1 MFKSALVKLTGLYL
15 LIIMTISVFFST
27 SIYRLAAHEFGRG
40 YRMQTIVLD
49 DQPFEVPVP
58 LQQRL
63 NTSRQELIEEAQSHL
78 LSSLLF
84 TNIAILL
91 IGGVLSFLFARKT
104 LEPIEKAHQSL
115 EQFTSDAS
123 HELRTPLAAMKSEIE
138 VALMQPKLSASDAR
152 EVLKS
157 NLEEVDALT
166 KLSSNL
172 LSLARLEE
180 PNLEVVVCNV
190 EQAIAAALKKV
201 APQRER
207 RSVTLTNH
215 TSKQKLEVFAD
226 KAAFEEA
233 LVILLDNAIKYS
245 PEGGVVQINAS
256 QQKNAVL
263 VSVRDEGVGIKI
275 ADQAKIFERFYQADT
290 ARSRDNEGHGLGLA
304 IAKSLIE
311 RQSGS
316 IRVKS
321 VEGKGSTF
329 TIVLP
334 KA

>member
-1 MFKSALVKLTGLYL
+1 M
-15 LIIMTISVFFST
+15 
-27 SIYRLAAHEFGRG
+27 
-40 YRMQTIVLD
+40 
-49 DQPFEVPVP
+49 
-58 LQQRL
+58 
-63 NTSRQELIEEAQSHL
+63 
-78 LSSLLF
+78 
-84 TNIAILL
+84 
-91 IGGVLSFLFARKT
+91 
-104 LEPIEKAHQSL
+104 
-115 EQFTSDAS
+115 
-123 HELRTPLAAMKSEIE
+123 
-138 VALMQPKLSASDAR
+138 
-152 EVLKS
+152 
-157 NLEEVDALT
+157 
-166 KLSSNL
+166 
-172 LSLARLEE
+172 
-180 PNLEVVVCNV
+180 
-190 EQAIAAALKKV
+190 
-201 APQRER
+201 
-207 RSVTLTNH
+207 TLTNH

-290 ARSRDNEGHGLGLA
+290 ARSRDNEGHGHGLA